1 MIDEQ
6 ILKGKLSVMIDSI
19 IEDCNFF
26 ESPMANKGNLN
37 QNYSKVSLL
46 HDQLLTQNFNPN
58 SVSNLINSVERSKKL
73 ERYIERKVADLSSGE
88 DFQKMIRAS
97 PTEKKRS
104 LKNSPSNFTFENVK
118 EGDISQILLK
128 NKRGFGQGWGFH
140 KETIIEN
147 EKAEKIAKNMM
158 SKGYFNSFINTS
170 PERIPISR
178 PIKLPSHS
186 KLRISLDLPLLKPV
200 KKHEKP
206 INSQLN
212 SLLPQKNRSISP
224 SRKQVSQSFHLSP
237 IENPFKT
244 IDSPSKP
251 DKLGNFINKLLEKNL
266 GIRNKPSIIIEDFP
280 IKRKE
285 SQIDQTIPEGNP
297 DECGYLNAEYIKY
310 NENVPNKLK
319 IQKILVAKHQQHRR
333 QTLWNFPPIKKS
345 KNPDL

>member
-1 MIDEQ
+1 MNEEK
-6 ILKGKLSVMIDSI
+6 ILRGKLSVMIDSI

-26 ESPMANKGNLN
+26 ESPRQNARNLN
-37 QNYSKVSLL
+37 ENLSKASFL
-46 HDQLLTQNFNPN
+46 HDQLLSQNLNPN
-58 SVSNLINSVERSKKL
+58 SVSNLISSVERSKKL
-73 ERYIERKVADLSSGE
+73 EMYIERKVANLSSGG
-88 DFQKMIRAS
+88 DFKEIIRAS
-97 PTEKKRS
+97 PTEKKG

-118 EGDISQILLK
+118 EGEISQILLK
-128 NKRGFGQGWGFH
+128 NKRGFGQGWGGH
-140 KETIIEN
+140 KETIMEN
-147 EKAEKIAKNMM
+147 EKAEKTEKNMN

-170 PERIPISR
+170 PEKIPISR
-178 PIKLPSHS
+178 PRKLPSHA
-186 KLRISLDLPLLKPV
+186 KLRTNPDLPLLKPAL
-200 KKHEKP
+200 KP
-206 INSQLN
+206 QKPMHSQLN
-212 SLLPQKNRSISP
+212 SIIPQKNKSISP
-224 SRKQVSQSFHLSP
+224 SRKQISPSFHLSP
-237 IENPFKT
+237 IETPFKT

-285 SQIDQTIPEGNP
+285 SQITSTIPEGNS
-297 DECGYLNAEYIKY
+297 DECGYLNPEYIKY